1 LWDVFLG
8 KTLAIIWRICY
19 DGGTEQIKRKPIG
32 VRRIDFALPDGFT
45 DLYRGNRGV
54 CSGAGVGCE
63 QIILGKEV
71 EL

>member
-1 LWDVFLG
+1 MRAADLDFLGVFLG

-45 DLYRGNRGV
+45 DLYRSNRGV
-54 CSGAGVGCE
+54 LA
-63 QIILGKEV
+63 LA
-71 EL
+71 LAANRLF